1 MSDAIRR
8 SDLLEGWRRRA
19 GANEAE
25 RRAHEEEERR
35 LAEGRK
41 KIARDGPKL
50 KGAKLEA
57 RLMRSWERPRGIV
70 GWLATVDHK
79 EIGRRYI
86 VTALVFLALG
96 GLLAVLMRLQLSRPD
111 NNLIGAARFNELF
124 TMHGTTMMF
133 LFAVPVMEGVAVYI
147 IPLMLGTRSTA
158 FPRLNAF
165 SYFMYLFGGLLLW
178 GAFALNIAPD
188 VGWFAYTPLSGPQ
201 FSPGKRS
208 DIWAQMVTF
217 TEVSALSA
225 AVVLVTTILKC
236 RAPGMT
242 LARMPLFAWA
252 MLVVGVMIIF
262 SMPSVALASSM
273 LISDRLVGTHFFNQ
287 WEHGDALLWQHL
299 FWFFGH
305 PEVYIIFL
313 PATGFVSVICETFC
327 RRPVFGYPVVVL
339 ALVSTGILAFGL
351 WVHHMFATGLPRVGY
366 SFYTAASMTV
376 AIPTGLQIF
385 CWLATMWD
393 GRPRFQVPML
403 YVVGFIVTFVIGG
416 LTGVIIASVPL
427 DLQLHDTYFIVAHF
441 HYVLIGGAV
450 FPLLG
455 ILTYWFPKITGR
467 MMSEGLGKITFW
479 MIFLGFQLAFF
490 PMHIAGLSGM
500 PRRVYTYPA
509 GLGLELPNLLSSIGG
524 LVVATAVLLFVIN
537 GVVSLY
543 RGAVA
548 PDNPWDAASLE
559 WAARSPSPPYN
570 FAHIPVVA
578 SRTPLWDEKGELPVV
593 TGLRVDDKD
602 MLTTTVV
609 AATPDMREPLPAA
622 SLWPLIAAL
631 ATAVL
636 FISSIFSP
644 WAVAVGAVPVAIALI
659 AWFWPKEIK
668 REPEPVIT

>member
-1 MSDAIRR
+1 MTEKERIRE
-8 SDLLEGWRRRA
+8 D
-19 GANEAE
+19 NERLADE
-25 RRAHEEEERR
+25 RRN
-35 LAEGRK
+35 
-41 KIARDGPKL
+41 IARDGPRL
-50 KGAKLEA
+50 KGARLAA
-57 RLMRSWERPRGIV
+57 RLDRTWRRPSGFV

-86 VTALVFLALG
+86 VTALAFLALG
-96 GLLAVLMRLQLSRPD
+96 GVLSLIMRLQLASPD
-111 NNLIGAARFNELF
+111 NNLVGAQRYNELF

-133 LFAVPVMEGVAVYI
+133 LFAVPVMEGVSVYV
-147 IPLMLGTRSTA
+147 IPLMLGTRATA

-165 SYFMYLFGGLLLW
+165 SYYMYLFGGLLLW

-201 FSPGKRS
+201 FSPGKRA

-217 TEVSALSA
+217 TEVSALAA
-225 AVVLVTTILKC
+225 AVVLIATILKT

-242 LARMPLFAWA
+242 LARMPLYVWA
-252 MLVVGVMIIF
+252 MLVVAVMIVF
-262 SMPSVALASSM
+262 SMPSIALASSF
-273 LISDRLVGTHFFNQ
+273 LISDRLVGTQFYNS

-313 PATGFVSVICETFC
+313 PATGFVSTIVETFC
-327 RRPVFGYPVVVL
+327 RRPMFAYPVVVL
-339 ALVSTGILAFGL
+339 SLVSTGILSFGL

-366 SFYTAASMTV
+366 SFYTAASMSV

-416 LTGVIIASVPL
+416 LSGVIIAAVPL

-455 ILTYWFPKITGR
+455 ALTYWFPKMTGR
-467 MMSEGLGKITFW
+467 MMSETLGKISFW
-479 MIFLGFQLAFF
+479 LIFLGFQLAFF
-490 PMHIAGLSGM
+490 PMHFAGLLGM

-509 GLGLELPNLLSSIGG
+509 GLGLELPNLLSTIGAF
-524 LVVATAVLLFVIN
+524 VVATAVLLFVIN
-537 GVVSLY
+537 AVESLF
-543 RGAVA
+543 RGAIA
-548 PDNPWDAASLE
+548 SDNPWDAAGLE
-559 WAARSPSPPYN
+559 WATSSPPPTYN
-570 FAHIPVVA
+570 FEHIPVVE
-578 SRTPLWDEKGELPVV
+578 SRTPLWDAAGELPVV
-593 TGLRVDDKD
+593 TGLRVDEKE
-602 MLTTTVV
+602 LLLTTVV
-609 AATPDMREPLPAA
+609 AAIPDLREPVPQP
-622 SLWPLIAAL
+622 SVWPFISAI

-636 FISSIFSP
+636 FIASIFSP
-644 WAVAVGAVPVAIALI
+644 WAVLFGAVPVGIALT
-659 AWFWPKEIK
+659 AWFWPKDMK
-668 REPEPVIT
+668 RAPEPVIT